1 MKGLDEDMTNCGL
14 GSGGAG
20 TKGIS
25 MHGDGAPADDA
36 QALGAGGDF
45 NGGAGLVNGGRRK
58 KGKTDREHF
67 RQVNS
72 LLLSASAEK
81 GLRERSEQTGAVAA
95 GSVGVDS
102 ATVSEAL

>member
-1 MKGLDEDMTNCGL
+1 MKWLDEKLPNFGHRFQSAATQRI
-14 GSGGAG
+14 
-20 TKGIS
+20 GI
-25 MHGDGAPADDA
+25 HGHAAPADDA
-36 QALGAGGDF
+36 QALGARGEF
-45 NGGAGLVNGGRRK
+45 NGGAGFVNGGRRK